1 MHRAVKTADGPG
13 GVLRDH
19 SALEGNTSPARNQQ
33 QEQGALTPE
42 DHSQSMPQLS
52 LTGASL
58 EANVT
63 CRLGN
68 LSALLVLFLGFAM
81 PALAQSTTGSIS
93 GVVVDQST
101 SVLPGV
107 TVDVRNVETGVQRSM
122 VTDERGRYRAL
133 NLAPGR
139 YRVHA
144 ELSGFQPVETE
155 DLVVQIGLDVP
166 VDLTLGL
173 GTITES
179 VTVTGESALI
189 DLSGAAVGGVVTTRQ
204 IAELPLNGRSFMQ
217 LATLQPGVS
226 VSRSTGREDRKSVV

>member
-1 MHRAVKTADGPG
+1 MHGAVETADGRRG
-13 GVLRDH
+13 ILRETG
-19 SALEGNTSPARNQQ
+19 ALEVHTPPARNQQ

-42 DHSQSMPQLS
+42 DDSQSMPQLS

-63 CRLGN
+63 CRLEN

-93 GVVVDQST
+93 GVVVDQSK

-122 VTDERGRYRAL
+122 VTDERGRNRAL

-144 ELSGFQPVETE
+144 
-155 DLVVQIGLDVP
+155 DL
-166 VDLTLGL
+166 
-173 GTITES
+173 
-179 VTVTGESALI
+179 
-189 DLSGAAVGGVVTTRQ
+189 
-204 IAELPLNGRSFMQ
+204 
-217 LATLQPGVS
+217 
-226 VSRSTGREDRKSVV
+226 